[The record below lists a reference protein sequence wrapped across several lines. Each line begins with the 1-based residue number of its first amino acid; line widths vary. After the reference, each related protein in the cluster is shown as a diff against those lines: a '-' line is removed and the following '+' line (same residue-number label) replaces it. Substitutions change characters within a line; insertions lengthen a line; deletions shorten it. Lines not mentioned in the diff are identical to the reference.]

1 MQTAGFSSD
10 AYKPG
15 LGQMFDYAA
24 FLGDPELRWRGVHVA
39 GTNGKGSVC
48 SMLAAALAASGLKTG
63 LYTSPH
69 LVDFRERIKL
79 VRPEAAES
87 GDGELRFAHPSQ
99 PRGWAP
105 PAHVATGGYGSPSR
119 APLPQ
124 AVAEGLLPEHIATGG
139 YGSPSRAPL
148 PWAEMIS
155 QEEVCEF
162 LESYDREGLS
172 FFEVTTGMA
181 FKWFADRGVDVAV
194 IETGLGGR
202 LDSTNIITPLISI
215 ITSIGLDHCALLGNT
230 RAEIA
235 AEKAGIFK
243 PGVPALVWGRDPETR
258 PVFESAAA
266 AVGCPLYFAEDF
278 PVPEGFPRLDLAGP
292 CQDINLRTVLAALA
306 ILQDSNGTAA
316 LNPGVCE
323 AIASAARIT
332 GLRGR
337 WEHVLDKP
345 LTICDIAHNPPA
357 LAVNMERLTAL
368 CKAEKRP
375 LLIVF
380 GAMADKDE
388 DSVATILPQEAE
400 YFLVQPSTPRAMRT
414 GDLALKLK
422 RNCFSVQ
429 PSVAAGVQ
437 AALERAKLLP
447 DPIIYI
453 GGSTYVVSEAISY
466 LESI

>member
-1 MQTAGFSSD
+1 MDDKYSQTVERLFERHRSVQTAGFSSD

-24 FLGDPELRWRGVHVA
+24 FLGDPQLRWRGVHVA

-69 LVDFRERIKL
+69 LVDFRERIK
-79 VRPEAAES
+79 V
-87 GDGELRFAHPSQ
+87 
-99 PRGWAP
+99 
-105 PAHVATGGYGSPSR
+105 
-119 APLPQ
+119 
-124 AVAEGLLPEHIATGG
+124 LLP
-139 YGSPSRAPL
+139 R
-148 PWAEMIS
+148 AEMIS

-278 PVPEGFPRLDLAGP
+278 PVPEGFPPLDLAGP
-292 CQDINLRTVLAALA
+292 CQDINLRTVVAALA
-306 ILQDSNGTAA
+306 ILQQDDSGLPATAA
-316 LNPGVCE
+316 LSPCVCE

-337 WEHVLDKP
+337 WEQVLDKP

-400 YFLVQPSTPRAMRT
+400 YFLVQPSTPRAMRI

>member
-24 FLGDPELRWRGVHVA
+24 FLGDPQLRWRGVHVA

-48 SMLAAALAASGLKTG
+48 SMLAAALAACGLRTG

-69 LVDFRERIKL
+69 LVDFRERIKVL
-79 VRPEAAES
+79 
-87 GDGELRFAHPSQ
+87 Q
-99 PRGWAP
+99 PG
-105 PAHVATGGYGSPSR
+105 
-119 APLPQ
+119 
-124 AVAEGLLPEHIATGG
+124 
-139 YGSPSRAPL
+139 
-148 PWAEMIS
+148 AEMIS
-155 QEEVCEF
+155 EAEVCEF

-243 PGVPALVWGRDPETR
+243 PGVPALVWGRDPETL

-278 PVPEGFPRLDLAGP
+278 PVPEGFPPLDLTGP
-292 CQDINLRTVLAALA
+292 CQDINLRTVVAALA
-306 ILQDSNGTAA
+306 ILQQDDSGLPATAA

-323 AIASAARIT
+323 AIATAARIT

-337 WEHVLDKP
+337 WEQVLDKP

>member
-1 MQTAGFSSD
+1 MDDKYSQTVERLFERHRSVQTAGFSSD

-24 FLGDPELRWRGVHVA
+24 FLGDPQLRWRGVHVA

-48 SMLAAALAASGLKTG
+48 SMLAAALAAGGLKTG

-69 LVDFRERIKL
+69 LVDFRERIKVL
-79 VRPEAAES
+79 
-87 GDGELRFAHPSQ
+87 Q
-99 PRGWAP
+99 PG
-105 PAHVATGGYGSPSR
+105 
-119 APLPQ
+119 
-124 AVAEGLLPEHIATGG
+124 
-139 YGSPSRAPL
+139 
-148 PWAEMIS
+148 AEMIS
-155 QEEVCEF
+155 EAEVCEF

-243 PGVPALVWGRDPETR
+243 PGVPALVWGRDPETL

-278 PVPEGFPRLDLAGP
+278 PVPEGFPPLDLTGP

-337 WEHVLDKP
+337 WEQVLDKP

-400 YFLVQPSTPRAMRT
+400 YFLVQPSTPRAMRI

>member
-1 MQTAGFSSD
+1 MDDKYAQTVERLFERHRSVQTAGFSSD

-24 FLGDPELRWRGVHVA
+24 FLGDPQLRWRGVHVA

-48 SMLAAALAASGLKTG
+48 SMLATALAACGLKTG

-69 LVDFRERIKL
+69 LVDFRERIK
-79 VRPEAAES
+79 V
-87 GDGELRFAHPSQ
+87 
-99 PRGWAP
+99 
-105 PAHVATGGYGSPSR
+105 
-119 APLPQ
+119 LP
-124 AVAEGLLPEHIATGG
+124 G
-139 YGSPSRAPL
+139 
-148 PWAEMIS
+148 AEMIS

-162 LESYDREGLS
+162 LEGYDREGLS

-243 PGVPALVWGRDPETR
+243 PGVPALVWGRDPETL

-278 PVPEGFPRLDLAGP
+278 PVPEGFPPLDLTGP

-337 WEHVLDKP
+337 WEQVLDKP

-368 CKAEKRP
+368 CKAERRP

>member
-24 FLGDPELRWRGVHVA
+24 FLGDPQLRWRGVHVA

-69 LVDFRERIKL
+69 LVDFRERIK
-79 VRPEAAES
+79 V
-87 GDGELRFAHPSQ
+87 
-99 PRGWAP
+99 
-105 PAHVATGGYGSPSR
+105 
-119 APLPQ
+119 LP
-124 AVAEGLLPEHIATGG
+124 G
-139 YGSPSRAPL
+139 
-148 PWAEMIS
+148 AEMIS

-243 PGVPALVWGRDPETR
+243 PGVPALVWGRDPETL

-278 PVPEGFPRLDLAGP
+278 PVPEGFPPLDLTGP

-306 ILQDSNGTAA
+306 ILQTGGSNLSGTAG
-316 LNPGVCE
+316 LSPVVCE